1 MWVNEDS
8 YFRVGGVG
16 KKAGQNR
23 KRVINLAMEVGFEKF
38 QRIVV
43 LWVPDIV
50 YTFIEL
56 TVKAAFKP

>member
-1 MWVNEDS
+1 M
-8 YFRVGGVG
+8 
-16 KKAGQNR
+16 
-23 KRVINLAMEVGFEKF
+23 AMEVGFEKF

-56 TVKAAFKP
+56 TVKAAFKFKPSRESKW